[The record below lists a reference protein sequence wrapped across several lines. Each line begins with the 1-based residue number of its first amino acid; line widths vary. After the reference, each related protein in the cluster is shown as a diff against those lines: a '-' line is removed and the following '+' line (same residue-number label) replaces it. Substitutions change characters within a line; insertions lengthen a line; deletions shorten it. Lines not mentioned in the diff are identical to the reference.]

1 MATGLLCPAPAE
13 LQVERVAVDD
23 AVITVMARACR
34 PTVSCPACDQPARR
48 VHGWYVRT
56 LADLPWEGHRVRLRA
71 HVRKWCCDTLDCPR
85 RIFVERLPRTAAL
98 YAHRTCRAAAAL
110 DVIGFALGGRAGA
123 ALAASLGLDAGR
135 AAILARL
142 RAAVAVPTPTPRV
155 LGVDDWAGRRGRSYG
170 TVLVDLERHAVVDL
184 LPDREAGTLAAWLRV
199 HPGVE
204 IVARDRGG
212 AYAEGARLGAPGA
225 IQIAD
230 RFHLVRNLTQA
241 IDRLVLR
248 HHTAVRAAAT
258 ACGAMT
264 PLPHAA
270 GRHRACSGLPANRSG
285 PTAPERLSAERRA
298 RRLALYEQVVALHAA
313 GTSLLGIARQLGCAV
328 KTAHAWVHAGAFP
341 ERRVRAVPQPRVLDR
356 FAAYVRQRYDA
367 GLDSARTLE
376 RELRPLGFRGSY
388 QAVGRYLR
396 HLRRTRPRDVAPVPS
411 PPTVHPPAFTARE
424 AVWVLQRAD
433 ADATPNERRFRTA
446 LIAHC
451 PPLER
456 VYEHAVAFRSMFRTR
471 DPNAL
476 RPWLVAAR
484 GSALAP
490 FAAGLTRD
498 FDAVLAALVFPWSSG
513 QVEGQVHRL
522 KLVKRSMYGRAHLD
536 LLRARL
542 RHAA

>member
-1 MATGLLCPAPAE
+1 MGPALLCPAPAE
-13 LQVERVAVDD
+13 LHVEHVAVGD
-23 AVITVMARACR
+23 AVITVVARACR
-34 PTVSCPACDQPARR
+34 PAAPCPACGEVARR

-56 LADLPWEGHRVRLRA
+56 LADLPWEGHRVRLVA
-71 HVRKWCCDTLDCPR
+71 HVRKWCCDTPDCPR
-85 RIFVERLPRTAAL
+85 RIFVERLPCTAAL
-98 YAHRTCRAAAAL
+98 YAHRTCRAATAL
-110 DVIGFALGGRAGA
+110 EVIGFALGGRAGA
-123 ALAASLGLDAGR
+123 DLAASLGLDAGR

-142 RAAVAVPTPTPRV
+142 RAAVPVTSPTPRV
-155 LGVDDWAGRRGRSYG
+155 LGVDDWAGRRGRTYG

-184 LPDREAGTLAAWLRV
+184 LPDRDAGTFATWLRA

-212 AYAEGARLGAPGA
+212 AYAEGARRGAPDA
-225 IQIAD
+225 LQVAD

-258 ACGAMT
+258 ACGAST
-264 PLPHAA
+264 PRSQAA
-270 GRHRACSGLPANRSG
+270 GRRRTATGPAAHHAG

-356 FAAYVRQRYDA
+356 FADYVRQRYDA
-367 GLDSARTLE
+367 GLDSARVLE
-376 RELRPLGFRGSY
+376 QELRPLGCRGSY

-396 HLRRTRPRDVAPVPS
+396 HLRRTRPRNVVPPPVAS
-411 PPTVHPPAFTARE
+411 PRPPAFTARE
-424 AVWVLQRAD
+424 AIWVLQRAD
-433 ADATPNERRFRTA
+433 ADATPDQRRFLAA
-446 LIAHC
+446 LVAHC
-451 PPLER
+451 PPLAG
-456 VYEHAVAFRSMFRTR
+456 VHEHAVAFRAMFRTR
-471 DPNAL
+471 DPDAL
-476 RPWLVAAR
+476 RPWLAAAR
-484 GSALAP
+484 TSALAP

-498 FDAVLAALVFPWSSG
+498 FDAVLAALTSPWSSG

-522 KLVKRSMYGRAHLD
+522 KLVKRAMYGRARLD
-536 LLRARL
+536 LLRARML
-542 RHAA
+542 HAA